1 MKATKPLLAAPE
13 LKYTEN
19 RINVSFFWQNFFN
32 LNLNLNKQT
41 YQLQAKVLLKM
52 KSRKSLKRSII

>member
-32 LNLNLNKQT
+32 LNLNKQT